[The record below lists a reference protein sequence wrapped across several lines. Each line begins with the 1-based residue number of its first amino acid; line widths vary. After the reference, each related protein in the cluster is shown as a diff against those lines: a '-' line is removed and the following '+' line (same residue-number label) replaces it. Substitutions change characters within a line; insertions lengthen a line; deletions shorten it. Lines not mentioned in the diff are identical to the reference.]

1 MNPTEIL
8 KSALRVFDFLNGIIQ
23 EYGVYIFAVLAFLLI
38 LFLAWTLNGGLR
50 RKLLKGKPM
59 PHIPPLVVIQM
70 GAPQK
75 PPETFD
81 PFPPLQDSQRCERE
95 DRHLD

>member
-1 MNPTEIL
+1 MTQTEIL
-8 KSALRVFDFLNGIIQ
+8 KSALRVFDFLNGMIQ
-23 EYGVYIFAVLAFLLI
+23 EYGVCIFAVLAFLLI

-59 PHIPPLVVIQM
+59 PHIPPVVVIQM

-75 PPETFD
+75 PPETFN
-81 PFPPLQDSQRCERE
+81 PFPPLQDSQCCERE
-95 DRHLD
+95 DFDSD